1 MGISIALAFFRE
13 TGYDIFVYY
22 GTIKKRD
29 IADGLGVRVTL
40 FVSGCTHR
48 CKGCFQPET
57 WDFHYGKLY
66 TKDVEEHLLLLLRPG
81 FVDGLTLL
89 GGEPMEPSNQRELV
103 GLLRRVRAE
112 LPEKTVWCYTG
123 YTLERDLLAESRAR
137 CEVTDEILSLIDV
150 LVDGEFVE
158 EQKNISLAFRG
169 SENQRVI
176 DLKKT
181 LASGVTTLLPE

>member
-1 MGISIALAFFRE
+1 M
-13 TGYDIFVYY
+13 YY
-22 GTIKKRD
+22 GNIKKRD

-57 WDFHYGKLY
+57 WDFHYGRLY
-66 TKDVEEHLLLLLRPG
+66 TKDVEEHLLELLRPG

-89 GGEPMEPSNQRELV
+89 GGEPMEVPNQRELV
-103 GLLRRVRAE
+103 GLLRRVRAV

-137 CEVTDEILSLIDV
+137 CEVTDEMLSLIDV

-158 EQKNISLAFRG
+158 EKKNISLAFRG

-181 LASGVTTLLPE
+181 LASGMTTLLPG